1 MKNCK
6 KSVTKKRLN
15 QSVDTLRFNRNHLF
29 NYLKN
34 SQFNV
39 SPWCFFCFPLVVFKN
54 IPKMTVITGQ
64 SNGKKAYGK
73 YSSAPTFNV
82 PIMKVPL
89 TPQGI
94 NELTAAPA
102 SAKVRVK
109 YFYQYLNE

>member
-1 MKNCK
+1 
-6 KSVTKKRLN
+6 
-15 QSVDTLRFNRNHLF
+15 
-29 NYLKN
+29 
-34 SQFNV
+34 
-39 SPWCFFCFPLVVFKN
+39 
-54 IPKMTVITGQ
+54 MTVITGQ

-109 YFYQYLNE
+109 YFLSIRSEERRVGKECLRLCRSRWSPYH

>member
-1 MKNCK
+1 
-6 KSVTKKRLN
+6 
-15 QSVDTLRFNRNHLF
+15 
-29 NYLKN
+29 
-34 SQFNV
+34 
-39 SPWCFFCFPLVVFKN
+39 
-54 IPKMTVITGQ
+54 MTVIIGQ

-109 YFYQYLNE
+109 YYQYLNE

>member
-1 MKNCK
+1 M
-6 KSVTKKRLN
+6 
-15 QSVDTLRFNRNHLF
+15 F

-39 SPWCFFCFPLVVFKN
+39 SPWCFCFPLVVFKN

>member
-1 MKNCK
+1 
-6 KSVTKKRLN
+6 
-15 QSVDTLRFNRNHLF
+15 
-29 NYLKN
+29 
-34 SQFNV
+34 
-39 SPWCFFCFPLVVFKN
+39 
-54 IPKMTVITGQ
+54 MTVITGQ

-109 YFYQYLNE
+109 YFLSIPQRVNEDVNVSPGKIIDKYCSPTSKLIPTELKAVKAINLAGLFT